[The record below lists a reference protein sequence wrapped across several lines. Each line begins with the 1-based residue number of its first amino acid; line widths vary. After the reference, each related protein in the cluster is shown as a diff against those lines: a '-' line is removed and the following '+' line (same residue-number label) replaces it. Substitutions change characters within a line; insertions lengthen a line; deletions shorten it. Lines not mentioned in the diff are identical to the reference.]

1 MSYSCHLR
9 PDKNWNLTISY
20 VPGTERQRSTAT
32 FRFSAIPNF
41 GGLLKWLSVRTTGM
55 SAPEGGTDI
64 KSSKIGRHDWL

>member
-32 FRFSAIPNF
+32 FRFSAIPDAGDF
-41 GGLLKWLSVRTTGM
+41 LKRLSVL
-55 SAPEGGTDI
+55 PV
-64 KSSKIGRHDWL
+64 